1 VNDTPNL
8 FVYGTLRRDTQ
19 HELFR
24 LLARRARFLGDA
36 TVRGKLYDLG
46 DYPGLIYPE
55 NGRVL
60 GEVYAIDR
68 PYWRSV
74 IGRLDEYE
82 GCTSSDPEP
91 HEYRREIVRAQ
102 LTSGEA
108 LPAWAYVLNRDPR
121 NLREIQS
128 GDYLSW
134 RATAAGA

>member
-1 VNDTPNL
+1 VNNTRNL

-36 TVRGKLYDLG
+36 TVSGKLYDLG
-46 DYPGLIYPE
+46 NYPGLIYPG

-60 GEVYAIDR
+60 GEVYEIDR
-68 PYWRSV
+68 PYWESV
-74 IGRLDEYE
+74 IDRLDEYE
-82 GCTSSDPEP
+82 GCTPSDPQP
-91 HEYRREIVRAQ
+91 HEYRREVVSVQ
-102 LTSGEA
+102 LTSGET
-108 LPAWAYVLNRDPR
+108 LPAWAYVLNREPR

-134 RATAAGA
+134 RATARA